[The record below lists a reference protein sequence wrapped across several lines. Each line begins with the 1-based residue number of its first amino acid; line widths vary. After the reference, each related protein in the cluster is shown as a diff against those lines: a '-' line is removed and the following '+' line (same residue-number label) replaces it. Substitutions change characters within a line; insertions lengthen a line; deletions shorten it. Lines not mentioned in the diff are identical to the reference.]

1 MARLK
6 KQTVDYFPHVCK
18 CGRTIFILESRFGND
33 GYAFWF
39 KLLEILGESDGHF
52 YDCSNASNWAFLLA
66 KTHTDEER
74 ANDIVNVLIDLGK
87 IDAELWAARRIIW
100 IENFVRNLSELYRR
114 RVEDLPKK
122 PAFIDENQHETNVS
136 DGRNLKQKEL
146 LTAETDKVK
155 ESKVKERKEKK
166 YPYQGICDLWNS
178 TCVSLPKVMKL
189 KKELLTAETD
199 KVKESKVKERKEKKY
214 PYQGICDLWNS
225 TCVSLPKVMK
235 LTERRKQKIECRLDE
250 FGVQPEQWLETAENL
265 FKRVQASD
273 FLTGRS
279 ANKQNW
285 AASFDWFFENS
296 SNWVKVSEGNYD
308 NKGVRSPQSGSKSSI
323 GLLGVGEFL
332 DGTGRRTYGSGR
344 ATIPQDAPPRPSE
357 RHQWSAESQT
367 WIML

>member
-189 KKELLTAETD
+189 
-199 KVKESKVKERKEKKY
+199 
-214 PYQGICDLWNS
+214 
-225 TCVSLPKVMK
+225 
-235 LTERRKQKIECRLDE
+235 TERRKQKIECRLDE

-285 AASFDWFFENS
+285 AASFDWFFENY

-308 NKGVRSPQSGSKSSI
+308 NKGVRSPQSGSNSSI
-323 GLLGVGEFL
+323 GQLGVGEFL

>member
-189 KKELLTAETD
+189 
-199 KVKESKVKERKEKKY
+199 
-214 PYQGICDLWNS
+214 
-225 TCVSLPKVMK
+225 
-235 LTERRKQKIECRLDE
+235 TERRKQIIECRLDE

-308 NKGVRSPQSGSKSSI
+308 NKGVRSPQSGSNSSI
-323 GLLGVGEFL
+323 GQLGVGEFL

>member
-189 KKELLTAETD
+189 
-199 KVKESKVKERKEKKY
+199 
-214 PYQGICDLWNS
+214 
-225 TCVSLPKVMK
+225 
-235 LTERRKQKIECRLDE
+235 TERRKQKIECRLDE

>member
-1 MARLK
+1 MARPK
-6 KQTVDYFPHVCK
+6 KQTVDYFPHFCK
-18 CGRTIFILESRFGND
+18 CGRTIFILENRFGND

-39 KLLEILGESDGHF
+39 KLLEIIGESDGHF

-100 IENFVRNLSELYRR
+100 IENFIRNLSEVYRTR
-114 RVEDLPKK
+114 HTDIPQKPCFLEDNSQKTQVFSEKTQSEEEFQTGK
-122 PAFIDENQHETNVS
+122 P
-136 DGRNLKQKEL
+136 
-146 LTAETDKVK
+146 
-155 ESKVKERKEKK
+155 
-166 YPYQGICDLWNS
+166 
-178 TCVSLPKVMKL
+178 
-189 KKELLTAETD
+189 D

-285 AASFDWFFENS
+285 AASFDWFFENY

-367 WIML
+367 WIIL

>member
-18 CGRTIFILESRFGND
+18 CGRTVFILESRFGND

-189 KKELLTAETD
+189 
-199 KVKESKVKERKEKKY
+199 
-214 PYQGICDLWNS
+214 
-225 TCVSLPKVMK
+225 
-235 LTERRKQKIECRLDE
+235 TERRKQKIECRLDE

-273 FLTGRS
+273 FLAGRS

>member
-6 KQTVDYFPHVCK
+6 KQTVDYFAHVCK

-136 DGRNLKQKEL
+136 DGRNLKQ
-146 LTAETDKVK
+146 
-155 ESKVKERKEKK
+155 
-166 YPYQGICDLWNS
+166 
-178 TCVSLPKVMKL
+178 
-189 KKELLTAETD
+189 KELLTAETD

>member
-1 MARLK
+1 MARIK

-114 RVEDLPKK
+114 RVEDLPNK

-136 DGRNLKQKEL
+136 DGRNLKQ
-146 LTAETDKVK
+146 
-155 ESKVKERKEKK
+155 
-166 YPYQGICDLWNS
+166 
-178 TCVSLPKVMKL
+178 
-189 KKELLTAETD
+189 KELLTAETD

-285 AASFDWFFENS
+285 AASFDWFFENY

-367 WIML
+367 WIIL

>member
-1 MARLK
+1 MARPK
-6 KQTVDYFPHVCK
+6 KQTVDYFPHFCK

-33 GYAFWF
+33 GFAFWF
-39 KLLEILGESDGHF
+39 KVLEILGESDGHY

-66 KTHTDEER
+66 KTHTNEEQ
-74 ANDIVNVLIDLGK
+74 ANEIISVLIDLGK
-87 IDAELWAARRIIW
+87 IDAELWNSRRIIW
-100 IENFVRNLSELYRR
+100 IENFVRNLSEVYRTR
-114 RVEDLPKK
+114 HTDIPQKPSFLEDNSRNTQVLSDKTQAEEEFQTGK
-122 PAFIDENQHETNVS
+122 PN
-136 DGRNLKQKEL
+136 
-146 LTAETDKVK
+146 
-155 ESKVKERKEKK
+155 
-166 YPYQGICDLWNS
+166 
-178 TCVSLPKVMKL
+178 
-189 KKELLTAETD
+189 

-308 NKGVRSPQSGSKSSI
+308 NKGVRSPQSGSNSSI
-323 GLLGVGEFL
+323 GQLGVGEFL